1 MANNITPELQAEA
14 APYGI
19 LSPAS
24 VVIQAGDGAWE
35 QKLEYTD
42 YSCNTNTSIEGICI
56 PGITEP
62 VTAVA
67 GSGDAGY
74 MFEYRPFSIETEFFC
89 STFSMSPDE
98 VQERA
103 ENALLAC
110 RQKAIEVE
118 FSSGLLSKQITEVD
132 ETIVN
137 PHLTDGLANDVT
149 PTPGTAVDPRTGL
162 ALLEQSIADCGC
174 GTRGTIHGQPLATSF
189 LSKYLKHNKE
199 NSEDS
204 YLETRLGNYVISGS
218 GYSGQSPTG
227 EDATGT
233 QAYLYATGRTAV
245 ILGDVNVYP
254 SDTNRKYEAIDISNN
269 TVRYA
274 VSQTAAVVSSGCCK
288 SAVLVDITK

>member
-14 APYGI
+14 SPYGI

-35 QKLEYTD
+35 TKLEYTD
-42 YSCNTNTSIEGICI
+42 YTCNSRTSIEGICI

-62 VTAVA
+62 ITAVD
-67 GSGDAGY
+67 GSGDGGY
-74 MFEYRPFSIETEFFC
+74 MHEYRPFSIETEFTC
-89 STFSMSPDE
+89 STIGMTPEE

-118 FSSGLLSKQITEVD
+118 FSSGLLSKKITEAD

-137 PHLTDGLANDVT
+137 SHLTDGLANDLT
-149 PTPGTAVDPRTGL
+149 SGTAVSPRTGL
-162 ALLEQSIADCGC
+162 AMLEQSIADCGC

-189 LSKYLKHNKE
+189 LSKYLKNNKTNTE
-199 NSEDS
+199 ND

-218 GYSGQSPTG
+218 GYTGESPTG
-227 EDATGT
+227 GDTSGT
-233 QAYLYATGRTAV
+233 ETYLYATGRV
-245 ILGDVNVYP
+245 LVVLGDVNVYP
-254 SDTNRKYEAIDISNN
+254 SDTNRRYEAIDISNN

>member
-14 APYGI
+14 SPYGI

-35 QKLEYTD
+35 TKLEYTD
-42 YSCNTNTSIEGICI
+42 YTCNSRTSIEGICI

-62 VTAVA
+62 ITAVD
-67 GSGDAGY
+67 GSGDGGY
-74 MFEYRPFSIETEFFC
+74 MHEYRPFSIETEFTC
-89 STFSMSPDE
+89 STIGMTPEE

-118 FSSGLLSKQITEVD
+118 FSSGLLSKQITEAD
-132 ETIVN
+132 STILN

-149 PTPGTAVDPRTGL
+149 PTAGTAVDPRTGL
-162 ALLEQSIADCGC
+162 ALLEQAIADCGC
-174 GTRGTIHGQPLATSF
+174 GTRGTVHGQPLAMSF

-199 NSEDS
+199 TNEDS
-204 YLETRLGNYVISGS
+204 YLETRLGNYAISGS
-218 GYSGQSPTG
+218 GYSGQTPTG
-227 EDATGT
+227 GDTSGT
-233 QAYLYATGRTAV
+233 QTYLYATGRTV
-245 ILGDVNVYP
+245 VVLGDVNVYP
-254 SDTNRKYEAIDISNN
+254 SDTNRRYEAIDISNN